1 MHVGPVRLLILL
13 LLAINILE
21 AQSIQKHS
29 DGPATSSLRVTATV
43 VPSVWLIM
51 DPDGKQETVV
61 ANAPDPK
68 EDFVRVATPQKLKT
82 TKTTLRQGYT
92 PAQQPTPTDP
102 KRATQ
107 PRNQGDA
114 SIQFSFLK
122 PKQFEVK
129 QEIKVMDVDVNGKT
143 ERQPVAVTTVVPQ

>member
-1 MHVGPVRLLILL
+1 
-13 LLAINILE
+13 
-21 AQSIQKHS
+21 
-29 DGPATSSLRVTATV
+29 
-43 VPSVWLIM
+43 M

-68 EDFVRVATPQKLKT
+68 EDFVRIATPQKLKT
-82 TKTTLRQGYT
+82 AKTTFKKTYT
-92 PAQQPTPTDP
+92 PAPQQQTPTSSQ
-102 KRATQ
+102 RTAQ

-114 SIQFSFLK
+114 SIQFSFVK

-129 QEIKVMDVDVNGKT
+129 QEITVMGVDVNGKT